1 MPQGIYPKK
10 GITFMSKANDD
21 ASFDSK
27 SFIDSYI
34 WEGIYNDYNNWEPQ
48 SRKFPNLPSNH
59 PKNAPYGGDQR
70 KDNPS
75 CWDMMEDILN
85 LRNDRILK
93 SSYTH
98 DPRRHQSRKEERQAR
113 GESHVFIKSFE

>member
-21 ASFDSK
+21 TSFDSK

-34 WEGIYNDYNNWEPQ
+34 WEGIYNDYNNWEP
-48 SRKFPNLPSNH
+48 H
-59 PKNAPYGGDQR
+59 GGDQR
-70 KDNPS
+70 EDNPS

-98 DPRRHQSRKEERQAR
+98 GPRRR
-113 GESHVFIKSFE
+113 